1 MLTAG
6 CTAEASA
13 ESGIAP
19 ELLVRA
25 REQGHVRVIV
35 HLRVGA
41 AGSAAIAAAQD
52 AVLAELSATAYRLG
66 RRYTAI
72 PFMSLVASEAA
83 LRRLGESTNVLDVQ
97 EDRASSP
104 LPSVEPAR

>member
-1 MLTAG
+1 MLSAG
-6 CTAEASA
+6 YAAEASS

-19 ELLVRA
+19 ELLAKARA
-25 REQGHVRVIV
+25 QGEVRVIV

-52 AVLAELSATAYRLG
+52 AVLAELASTSYRRG

-72 PFMSLVASEAA
+72 PFMSLSASEAA

-97 EDRASSP
+97 EDRPSSA
-104 LPSVEPAR
+104 LPSGEPAR

>member
-6 CTAEASA
+6 CTAEASS

-97 EDRASSP
+97 EDRPSWA
-104 LPSVEPAR
+104 LPSGEPAR

>member
-1 MLTAG
+1 MPAVAPRLHKLPRHDRRHSFANRRFLDG
-6 CTAEASA
+6 
-13 ESGIAP
+13 ESWFFDHTRSVVP
-19 ELLVRA
+19 
-25 REQGHVRVIV
+25 
-35 HLRVGA
+35 VG
-41 AGSAAIAAAQD
+41 SS
-52 AVLAELSATAYRLG
+52 AVLAELAATAYRLG